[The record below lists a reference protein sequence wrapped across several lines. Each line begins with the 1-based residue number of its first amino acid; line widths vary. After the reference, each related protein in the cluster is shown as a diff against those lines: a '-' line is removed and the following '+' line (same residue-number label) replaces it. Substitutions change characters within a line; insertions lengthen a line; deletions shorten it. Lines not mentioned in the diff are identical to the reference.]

1 MSDSVGVQSVGVDNP
16 ITDPRDDVL
25 GRREAA
31 KSFANR
37 VLKLDASQGVVVGVF
52 GPWGSGK
59 TSFLSLVKYELDG
72 QPVHI
77 LDFNPWV
84 FSGTEQLVERFF
96 VELTNQ
102 IRGPRYKDLPKTGR
116 ALKEYGDAL
125 RASTSPIKWFAA
137 VVFLWVSGL
146 VGQSGDLFGIEALR
160 TINLIVL
167 LVGGALGIAA
177 VALKIVGASLSH
189 RHKSIYELRNRV
201 QHALRKS
208 KKRIIVVVDDVD
220 RLTPDEIRDLLKLV
234 RLTASFSKTIY
245 IVACDRDQVTKALGQ
260 GDHYLEKIVQIPFNL
275 PQVPRYNLEEQAIVE
290 IEATLAGRQ
299 FDDEIGSYV
308 VNYVI
313 FPLIRNLRDV
323 RRYTAAIRET
333 VAALDG
339 KVALSDIL
347 ALEAIRVFL
356 PQTFESIAPVFDLL
370 TYPTAAEVNVQST
383 GWKELLT
390 DRKQSDIVGQ
400 HIKISPEHENLVR
413 NVFGEL
419 HLRTNNESGE
429 SGYSHNGERYRRE
442 RKVACRSVIRLY
454 LERVE
459 GPDMVTLRDA
469 GRALQNM
476 HDVDSFLRV
485 FRDIERDRWP
495 YVLAHLRAFANG
507 EFDAKHVEAGVIGL
521 LNLTS
526 DRQTPVLGYGSHRNT
541 VEIIRK
547 LLQVWGSGDRGY
559 EELIRRVLSQTKSL
573 TGLSWFIQLI
583 VGDERDTG
591 IEASAEA
598 KALAVRELRR
608 MIRATDTHR
617 LIEELDLIEILR
629 VARHGTGGDDCLVVP
644 SAPEVTFHILYKSE
658 QSWNLIEDLCGGR
671 EEARERVQCMVGA
684 QRALQGLLDETGIPQ
699 SKAERVF
706 EGSIA
711 WLATSSR
718 GQETP

>member
-356 PQTFESIAPVFDLL
+356 PQTFESIAPCS
-370 TYPTAAEVNVQST
+370 TY
-383 GWKELLT
+383 
-390 DRKQSDIVGQ
+390 
-400 HIKISPEHENLVR
+400 
-413 NVFGEL
+413 
-419 HLRTNNESGE
+419 
-429 SGYSHNGERYRRE
+429 
-442 RKVACRSVIRLY
+442 
-454 LERVE
+454 
-459 GPDMVTLRDA
+459 
-469 GRALQNM
+469 
-476 HDVDSFLRV
+476 
-485 FRDIERDRWP
+485 
-495 YVLAHLRAFANG
+495 
-507 EFDAKHVEAGVIGL
+507 
-521 LNLTS
+521 
-526 DRQTPVLGYGSHRNT
+526 
-541 VEIIRK
+541 
-547 LLQVWGSGDRGY
+547 
-559 EELIRRVLSQTKSL
+559 
-573 TGLSWFIQLI
+573 
-583 VGDERDTG
+583 
-591 IEASAEA
+591 
-598 KALAVRELRR
+598 
-608 MIRATDTHR
+608 
-617 LIEELDLIEILR
+617 
-629 VARHGTGGDDCLVVP
+629 
-644 SAPEVTFHILYKSE
+644 
-658 QSWNLIEDLCGGR
+658 
-671 EEARERVQCMVGA
+671 
-684 QRALQGLLDETGIPQ
+684 
-699 SKAERVF
+699 
-706 EGSIA
+706 
-711 WLATSSR
+711 
-718 GQETP
+718 